1 MTNDDKGDKIITMTY
16 RKKFIP
22 HINLRKAL
30 HHPRLDTIEAEPK
43 QDFADGSGFLAEMR
57 EMDYLADESIKSY
70 APTTN

>member
-1 MTNDDKGDKIITMTY
+1 MIY

-30 HHPRLDTIEAEPK
+30 HHPRLDSIEAEPK

-57 EMDYLADESIKSY
+57 EMDHKADKAIQSY
-70 APTTN
+70 APTAN

>member
-1 MTNDDKGDKIITMTY
+1 MTSDDKGDKIITMTY

-22 HINLRKAL
+22 HIHLRKAL
-30 HHPRLDTIEAEPK
+30 YNPRLDNQETEPK

-57 EMDYLADESIKSY
+57 EIDYLADESIKSY